1 LITQIMDAPATTFLD
16 YFDSLGKT
24 NVL

>member
-1 LITQIMDAPATTFLD
+1 MDAPATTFLD